1 MPYWFTSM
9 NPIQILVWE
18 GQHDFAK
25 RLERCLN
32 REDSPE
38 ILRYD
43 EEAEHPSSDAPM
55 EAEIAFIS
63 TSALRRYDRN
73 HLAWERIQGIPV
85 IWVGSGDQS
94 VYTATSVSDRVVL
107 PAYFNCASLE
117 AVLRHTLRSSPR
129 FGENAQ
135 TGISVEPEKPHAEL
149 PLHKEGSFLYQA
161 ACMQQLVANSRLY
174 GALSVSVLIRGGSGT
189 GKEHIARM
197 VADAHPEYRNGP
209 FVAVNCAAI
218 PDTLFES
225 MFFGHI
231 KGSFTGAVRD
241 HTGYFRDAHKGTLY
255 LDEIGDLPF
264 SQQVKLLRALD
275 DGMIHPVGSSEAI
288 KTDFRL
294 VTATNRPLNRMIQEG
309 TFRLDFYHRIA
320 VVELYVPTL
329 QERGPEEKHLLFN
342 AAMRQSLN
350 LYAQEVCELP
360 DLPLW
365 LKEWVFSYSFPG
377 NVRELYNKAAR
388 MAAYYL
394 GHHRFEQAECLHL
407 LCTEAL
413 ECETPEQDEL
423 PDFSSRTEERSQVL
437 QALEKNQWRRSETAD
452 ALGWSRKTLWLKMK
466 KYGLSD

>member
-1 MPYWFTSM
+1 MSLT
-9 NPIQILVWE
+9 QILAWE

-32 REDSPE
+32 REDGPE
-38 ILRYD
+38 IIRYD

-55 EAEIAFIS
+55 EADIAFIS

-73 HLAWERIQGIPV
+73 HLAWERIKGIPV

-94 VYTATSVSDRVVL
+94 VYTATSTSERVVL
-107 PAYFNCASLE
+107 PAYFNCASLDS
-117 AVLRHTLRSSPR
+117 VLRHTLRSSPR
-129 FGENAQ
+129 FGMDTHPASTSE
-135 TGISVEPEKPHAEL
+135 TPPVEL
-149 PLHKEGSFLYQA
+149 PLRKEGSFIYQA

-197 VADAHPEYRNGP
+197 VADAHPTYRNGP

-218 PDTLFES
+218 PETLFES
-225 MFFGHI
+225 LFFGHV

-241 HTGYFRDAHKGTLY
+241 HTGYFQDAHNGTLY

-264 SQQVKLLRALD
+264 YHQVKLLRALD
-275 DGMIHPVGSSEAI
+275 DGVIHPVGSSENI
-288 KTDFRL
+288 RTNFRL
-294 VTATNRPLNRMIQEG
+294 VAATNRPLNRMIQEG

-329 QERGPEEKHLLFN
+329 QERGADEKLLLFH

-350 LYAQEVCELP
+350 LYAQESCEP
-360 DLPLW
+360 PELPLW
-365 LKEWVFSYSFPG
+365 LKDWVTSYPFVG
-377 NVRELYNKAAR
+377 NVRELSNKAAR

-394 GHHRFEQAECLHL
+394 GHHRFEQTECMLL
-407 LCTEAL
+407 LCPEAL
-413 ECETPEQDEL
+413 ECEADEIEEL
-423 PDFSSRTEERSQVL
+423 PDFSSRTEERAQVL
-437 QALEKNQWRRSETAD
+437 QALEQNQWRRSETAE

-466 KYGLSD
+466 KYRLSD